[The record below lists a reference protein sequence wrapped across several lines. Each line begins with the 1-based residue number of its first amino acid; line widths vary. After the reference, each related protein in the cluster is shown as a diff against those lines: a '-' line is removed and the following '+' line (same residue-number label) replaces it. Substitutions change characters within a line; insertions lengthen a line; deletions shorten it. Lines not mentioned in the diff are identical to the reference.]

1 MDRDFDVLNGTGE
14 QRRGEGAAE
23 PEFLV
28 TEDTSTP
35 AVAEA
40 SGERLPESLRDTAE
54 RARSFFDDARSE
66 NTKRSYASDFADFAT
81 YCRVDAGGLSALPA
95 TPATVTLYITDLEGR
110 GMKPSTIQRRL
121 AAISQLHR
129 RADYESPADSDL
141 VRETFKGIKRN
152 VGTRRREAAPLTLP
166 SLRKVFEAL
175 EAEVATAEEHGS
187 KTVQRAKHAAALRDR
202 ALLLVGFAAALRRGE
217 ISALRVGDVAE
228 VEEGM
233 KLLLR
238 RSKTDQE
245 GAGELVG
252 LPYGSQLDTCAVR
265 NLRRWISFREIED
278 APDAPLFC
286 SVDRHGK
293 LGSTNITPDAIH
305 KLVKKRV
312 AAAGF
317 DPDAFSGHSLRAGL
331 PTTASGMGVGIESW
345 MRQSRHK
352 TFAVA
357 ARYARETNLFR
368 DNAAAMV
375 GM

>member
-1 MDRDFDVLNGTGE
+1 MDRNFDELNDAAE
-14 QRRGEGAAE
+14 HRGESAEE
-23 PEFLV
+23 PEVLV
-28 TEDTSTP
+28 TYDTSTP
-35 AVAEA
+35 GATNA
-40 SGERLPESLRDTAE
+40 SNEQLPESLRETAE
-54 RARSFFDDARSE
+54 RARAFFDDACSE
-66 NTKRSYASDFADFAT
+66 NTRRSYASDFEDFAT

-95 TPATVTLYITDLEGR
+95 SPATLTLYITDLEGR
-110 GMKPSTIQRRL
+110 GMKASTIQRRL
-121 AAISQLHR
+121 AAISQTHR
-129 RADYESPADSDL
+129 RAGYESPANNEL
-141 VRETFKGIKRN
+141 VRETFKGIKRK

-166 SLRKVFEAL
+166 ALHRVFEAM
-175 EAEVATAEEHGS
+175 ETEVAASREHNS
-187 KTVQRAKHAAALRDR
+187 ESVRRAKHAAALRDR

-217 ISALRVGDVAE
+217 ISALLVGDVSE
-228 VEEGM
+228 IEEGM

-252 LPYGSQLDTCAVR
+252 LPYGSRLETCPVR
-265 NLRRWISFREIED
+265 SLRRWISYRSVED
-278 APDAPLFC
+278 APDVPLFC

-293 LGSTNITPDAIH
+293 LGAANITPDAIH

-317 DPDAFSGHSLRAGL
+317 DPALYSGHSLRAGL

-357 ARYARETNLFR
+357 ARYARETDLFK
-368 DNAAAMV
+368 DNAAAMI

>member
-1 MDRDFDVLNGTGE
+1 MDRDFDVFDGATGHRDE
-14 QRRGEGAAE
+14 RTDE
-23 PEFLV
+23 PEVFV
-28 TEDTSTP
+28 THDTSTP
-35 AVAEA
+35 VAPGA
-40 SGERLPESLRDTAE
+40 SSEPLPESLRETAE
-54 RARSFFDDARSE
+54 RARAFFDDARAE
-66 NTKRSYASDFADFAT
+66 NTRRSYASDFEDFAT
-81 YCRVDAGGLSALPA
+81 YCRVEAGGLSALPA
-95 TPATVTLYITDLEGR
+95 TPATLTLYITDLEGR

-121 AAISQLHR
+121 AAISQTHR
-129 RADYESPADSDL
+129 RAGYESPANNEL

-166 SLRKVFEAL
+166 VLRRVFEAMEV
-175 EAEVATAEEHGS
+175 EALAAAEHKSES
-187 KTVQRAKHAAALRDR
+187 VRRSKHAAALRDR

-217 ISALRVGDVAE
+217 ISALLVGDVSEIEA
-228 VEEGM
+228 GM

-245 GAGELVG
+245 GSGELVG
-252 LPYGSQLDTCAVR
+252 LPYGSQLDTCPVR
-265 NLRRWISFREIED
+265 NLRRWLSYRSVED
-278 APDAPLFC
+278 VPDAPLFC

-293 LGSTNITPDAIH
+293 LGATNITPDAIH

-312 AAAGF
+312 EAAGF
-317 DPDAFSGHSLRAGL
+317 DPALHSGHSLRAGL

-357 ARYARETNLFR
+357 ARYARETDLFK